1 MISYY
6 LKYGIIFIVVALL
19 QVLVVKDIIVA
30 DLYSPFI
37 YVLFILLL
45 PFETP
50 RYLLL
55 LLGFILGLTIDVF
68 SNTPG
73 IHASATVFMAFIRPG
88 VLMLISSRELSE
100 SGTIPN
106 VNQFG
111 FNWFVRYSAILIIA
125 HHLFLFFIE
134 AFTFSGF
141 FDTLTRAFI
150 SSVLSIILIVLSQF
164 ILFRD

>member
-6 LKYGIIFIVVALL
+6 FKYGVVFLVVVLL
-19 QVLVVKDIIVA
+19 QVLVAKEIIIA
-30 DLYSPFI
+30 GLFSPFI

-55 LLGFILGLTIDVF
+55 LLGFALGLTIDIF

-73 IHASATVFMAFIRPG
+73 IHASATVFMAFLRPEI
-88 VLMLISSRELSE
+88 LILLSSRELYE
-100 SGTIPN
+100 AGTLPRISHYG
-106 VNQFG
+106 VS
-111 FNWFVRYSAILIIA
+111 WFFRYSAILILS
-125 HHLFLFFIE
+125 HHIFLFFIE

-141 FDTLTRAFI
+141 FDTLIRALI
-150 SSVLSIILIVLSQF
+150 SSVLSIVLIVLSQF
-164 ILFRD
+164 ILFRN